1 MPISIY
7 LGYVLERDWCTSLE
21 IRWRFI
27 FSGTMDWKW
36 TGDELQ
42 ASKLFLMT
50 SIIFAVK
57 TNYFKYIIII

>member
-1 MPISIY
+1 MLISIY
-7 LGYVLERDWCTSLE
+7 LG
-21 IRWRFI
+21 
-27 FSGTMDWKW
+27 TMGWKL

-42 ASKLFLMT
+42 ASKVFLMT